1 MYIYIFLGREAAARG
16 AELGKEKKK
25 REKATQGCRERK
37 KKKSDCHLHPYTL
50 TYLHTH

>member
-37 KKKSDCHLHPYTL
+37 KKKRATATYILTL
-50 TYLHTH
+50 